1 MKSLLE
7 NIRMKLNNE
16 HIVRIKLIDQEDFS
30 SIVRKTREIL
40 LASGRNDIS
49 DEYLERGV
57 FALKQYYALAML
69 DPANAHAISDIVD
82 PFWHAHILHSE
93 QYVPFCTSVVGEYMH
108 HRPLDKSNAGHV
120 EIISRLYDYTHT
132 VLQSFFVNVDDLF
145 WPKAVSDV
153 TLICWHK
160 GNSSIYQDLQKIRL
174 LEPSFAG
181 QGYAH

>member
-1 MKSLLE
+1 MKEIMSDL
-7 NIRMKLNNE
+7 RVKVYPE
-16 HIVRIKLIDQEDFS
+16 HVSRIKFIDQEDLS
-30 SIVRKTREIL
+30 AVGRKTKEIL
-40 LASGRNDIS
+40 IS
-49 DEYLERGV
+49 NGLNPSAEYIETGL
-57 FALKQYYALAML
+57 FCLKQYYVLAML

-93 QYVPFCTSVVGEYMH
+93 QYIPFCNKVVGEYMH
-108 HRPLDKSNAGHV
+108 HRPLDKSNTEHV
-120 EIISRLYDYTHT
+120 KIISQLYEYTHT
-132 VLQSFFVNVDDLF
+132 VLQSFFINVDNLF
-145 WPKAVSDV
+145 WPKAISDA